1 MQTMID
7 WCKREGFARVSLH
20 ANPDGRDL
28 YESLGFEASNEMQ
41 LKLR

>member
-1 MQTMID
+1 MLIIID

-20 ANPDGRDL
+20 ASAAGRHL
-28 YESLGFEASNEMQ
+28 YQSLGFEDTNEMR